1 MAPLPTDQWAWR
13 WLQPTNYSCS
23 SCSSPGGHGCPQR
36 CRWLPRARQ
45 SRAIPSGTAS
55 RAFPCT
61 PFPGWQHSPAPFPC
75 RDSSHSAPRRGRQ
88 ASPPSLC
95 VCIAPV
101 SAFLSISTTFFLFL
115 ICLWHTFPSAL
126 GTIFLSAGQNDK
138 LKIFLNRKTQ
148 ALSFNFCLLVCFI
161 LENTPFRLAKTFYLT
176 HMEKIK
182 KAISLQ
188 ISLLFHYRNF
198 PKQNSLQNQKWKWF
212 IFSNKFL
219 PFSLPKT
226 KLAQR
231 VQALSK
237 LCLEGKI
244 ALLLTFFCL
253 LLFFPI
259 FPSNHLPVPKCHHS
273 YHTKLSEKCT
283 EKFTELPW
291 HILLPEYSV
300 ATGHLRWLYFL
311 WGTWIFDILLPFFP
325 SLIIIILLFW
335 NISLH
340 TVFK

>member
-75 RDSSHSAPRRGRQ
+75 RDSSHSAPRWGRQ